1 MDKCILS
8 NNDVAEL
15 FRWRDRNVDLVRRAA
30 CPIKGIEIVL
40 PDVPARIKYVRND
53 NIVSIHYV
61 LNEKEKFNY
70 TIRISYHPM
79 YNMGYTIVKKPTKG
93 FGTNEQFIH
102 DIVAMYYAI
111 MALIAYG
118 DDTEYTE
125 QELDIIDREIIPRKN
140 DRHAPAKRDSIIYL
154 FNKEP
159 SGRLRIRRKGE
170 RKSPSGQFNV
180 RGHFR
185 HLRNGKTIWI
195 AEYKKGTGKKKSKTY
210 KL

>member
-15 FRWRDRNVDLVRRAA
+15 FRWRDRNVDLVRRAV

-70 TIRISYHPM
+70 TIQIMPRGWFPK
-79 YNMGYTIVKKPTKG
+79 KKPAKG
-93 FGTNEQFIH
+93 FGANQELIK
-102 DIVAMYYAI
+102 DIVGMYYAL

-118 DDTEYTE
+118 DDIEYTE
-125 QELDIIDREIIPRKN
+125 QELDVIDTLTANPRKN
-140 DRHAPAKRDSIIYL
+140 NPTKSPAKRDNIIYL
-154 FNKEP
+154 FNKEK
-159 SGRLRIRRKGE
+159 SGRLSIRRKGE
-170 RKSPSGQFNV
+170 RRSPRGQFNV

-185 HLRNGKTIWI
+185 HLRNGKVVWI
-195 AEYKKGTGKKKSKTY
+195 AEFQKGTGKKKNKTY